1 VSFLATSRLW
11 LLAAVAALAVAY
23 VVVHLRGRHRY
34 ALRFSNVAL
43 LGSVAPRRPGW
54 RRHVPPALL
63 LLSLVALVLTLA
75 RPSRDEQVPV
85 ERATVVLAIDVS
97 ISMDAT
103 DVEPNRLDAARE
115 AARSFADQLPERF
128 NLGLVSFA
136 GTATVRVAPT
146 TDRAAVTEAID
157 RLELAEATAIGDA
170 VLASLDSIASMAERD
185 GRDGEDGGEQEQVPA
200 SIVLMSDGET
210 TAGTPNRVAA
220 SAAEE
225 AGVPVTTIGFGTD
238 SGTITYEG
246 DVVPVPVNEGELA
259 QLAELTG
266 GEIFAAATGEELQS
280 AYDDIGSL
288 IGYENE
294 QREIGRWFVGAA
306 LVLSAAA
313 SLASLRWFSRLP

>member
-1 VSFLATSRLW
+1 MSLVAPSRLW
-11 LLAAVAALAVAY
+11 LLLAVAAVAVAY
-23 VVVHLRGRHRY
+23 VVVQLRGRRRY

-54 RRHVPPALL
+54 RRHLPPALL
-63 LLSLVALVLTLA
+63 LLSLAAMVLTLA
-75 RPSRDEQVPV
+75 RPSRAEQVPV
-85 ERATVVLAIDVS
+85 ERATVVLAVDVS

-103 DVEPNRLDAARE
+103 DVRPNRLGAARE
-115 AARSFADQLPERF
+115 AARSFAGQLPERF

-146 TDRAAVTEAID
+146 TDRRAVTDAID

-170 VLASLDSIASMAERD
+170 VLASLDAIASMVRRE
-185 GRDGEDGGEQEQVPA
+185 DGEAGRAEDERVPA

-220 SAAEE
+220 QRARDD
-225 AGVPVTTIGFGTD
+225 GVPVTTIGFGTD
-238 SGTITYEG
+238 DGTITYEG
-246 DVVPVPVNEGELA
+246 DVVPVPVNEQELA
-259 QLAELTG
+259 QLAETTG
-266 GEIFAAATGEELQS
+266 GSAFAAATGEELQS

-288 IGYENE
+288 IGYETE

-306 LVLSAAA
+306 LVLSLLGAVT
-313 SLASLRWFSRLP
+313 SLRWFARLP